1 MIGIPRGDFCGTQ
14 SKCGWHLFFVTLGLL
29 FWSST
34 EWICPCQ
41 HKEFH
46 TLVLSKFYIPF
57 SWGNAEHSGG
67 FVALGIPRRNSMGE
81 PWNPDPTPT
90 TLQTN
95 ALPPFTSLLYFYFFF
110 SPSCGWETHETLNSH
125 GEIIGMKLE
134 KLNFDEAISGSFLI
148 ALRAVKRRWRRSCR
162 LSIPSPAPAPQTFC
176 PPIGHSQSC
185 FEFFQKVSCDHG
197 FSRRLNIN

>member
-1 MIGIPRGDFCGTQ
+1 M
-14 SKCGWHLFFVTLGLL
+14 WL
-29 FWSST
+29 
-34 EWICPCQ
+34 
-41 HKEFH
+41 
-46 TLVLSKFYIPF
+46 TLVLCYPWATVLILDWMDLSLSAQGISHSCPEWILHPF
-57 SWGNAEHSGG
+57 LVGKCRTFRCLGG
-67 FVALGIPRRNSMGE
+67 FGNSENSWSHSPHPADKRAALHLP
-81 PWNPDPTPT
+81 
-90 TLQTN
+90 
-95 ALPPFTSLLYFYFFF
+95 ALFLFFF
-110 SPSCGWETHETLNSH
+110 LPFVWMGGNETLNNH
-125 GEIIGMKLE
+125 GEIIGTKLE